1 MNLLEFKAVVKSLA
15 LQQLSGRHLFFV
27 REAKDEILK
36 LLRDALKQAK
46 QPANHLQILSVDD
59 LAESLPNSK
68 AGLQLEEKI
77 RQSLEEIRR
86 VGTPQF
92 LVITDPTLLARYQ
105 IGLLPFYE
113 HYLGDGTCAIVVLPS
128 IPSQELLDAL
138 PNCVV
143 VDIEAIKKPFPEIGR
158 AESPLIGT

>member
-1 MNLLEFKAVVKSLA
+1 
-15 LQQLSGRHLFFV
+15 
-27 REAKDEILK
+27 
-36 LLRDALKQAK
+36 
-46 QPANHLQILSVDD
+46 
-59 LAESLPNSK
+59 
-68 AGLQLEEKI
+68 
-77 RQSLEEIRR
+77 

-128 IPSQELLDAL
+128 IPSQGLLDAL